1 MGLRFRKSIKLC
13 KGVKLNLGSKSAS
26 ISVGGKGF
34 HQTFSTTGRTTSS
47 VGIPGTGVS
56 YQKSVNMKKGFL
68 GLFGNN
74 KDEKEKKTS
83 SKISEA
89 APAVAPAPAVA
100 AIDTNAEER
109 VREYEDAINTL
120 RTIHT
125 ESDKTV
131 DWNNITDP
139 GLKGIA
145 DRILKGDTDAY
156 LEVIALREPFEDLVD
171 YGSEFEIGTDD
182 PSKLEIEFD
191 IKAEETIP
199 VKSLSL
205 TSAGKLAEKEMTK
218 TAYYELMQDYVCSV
232 MLKIARDSFALL
244 PVNEVTVHATDVIL
258 NPATGNDESVTLVS
272 AVFDRASFE
281 QINFE
286 RIDPSETVR
295 SFRCNMDFKKTKG
308 FSPVAPIG
316 E

>member
-74 KDEKEKKTS
+74 KD
-83 SKISEA
+83 
-89 APAVAPAPAVA
+89 APAPAVA

-145 DRILKGDTDAY
+145 DRILKGDTEAY

-244 PVNEVTVHATDVIL
+244 PVKEVIVHATDTVL
-258 NPATGNDESVTLVS
+258 NPATGNDETIALVS

-286 RIDPSETVR
+286 RIDPSETVK

-308 FSPVAPIG
+308 FSPVDLIEA
-316 E
+316 

>member
-56 YQKSVNMKKGFL
+56 YQKSVNMKRGFL

-74 KDEKEKKTS
+74 KD
-83 SKISEA
+83 
-89 APAVAPAPAVA
+89 APAPAVA

-131 DWNNITDP
+131 DWSNITDP

-191 IKAEETIP
+191 IKADETIP

>member
-74 KDEKEKKTS
+74 KD
-83 SKISEA
+83 
-89 APAVAPAPAVA
+89 APAPAVA

-131 DWNNITDP
+131 DWSNITDP

-191 IKAEETIP
+191 IKADETIP

>member
-74 KDEKEKKTS
+74 KD
-83 SKISEA
+83 
-89 APAVAPAPAVA
+89 APAPAVA

-145 DRILKGDTDAY
+145 DRILKGDTEAY

-199 VKSLSL
+199 AKSLSL
-205 TSAGKLAEKEMTK
+205 TSAGKLAEQEMTK
-218 TAYYELMQDYVCSV
+218 TAYYDLTQDYVCSCAV
-232 MLKIARDSFALL
+232 RLAREIFALL
-244 PVNEVTVHATDVIL
+244 PVGGVIVHAVDNIL
-258 NPATGNDESVTLVS
+258 DTSTGNDAEVTILSVLFEREKFE
-272 AVFDRASFE
+272 AANFD
-281 QINFE
+281 
-286 RIDPSETVR
+286 RIDPSDFVN
-295 SFRCNMDFKKTKG
+295 SFTCNMNFAKTAGFK
-308 FSPVAPIG
+308 PVKRLG

>member
-56 YQKSVNMKKGFL
+56 YQKSVNMKKGFR

-74 KDEKEKKTS
+74 KD
-83 SKISEA
+83 
-89 APAVAPAPAVA
+89 APAPAVA

-120 RTIHT
+120 RTIHK

-145 DRILKGDTDAY
+145 DRIQKGDTDAY

-308 FSPVAPIG
+308 FSQVAPIG

>member
-74 KDEKEKKTS
+74 KD
-83 SKISEA
+83 
-89 APAVAPAPAVA
+89 APAPAVA

-125 ESDKTV
+125 ESDKNV

-258 NPATGNDESVTLVS
+258 NPATGNDERVTLVS

-286 RIDPSETVR
+286 RIDSSETVR

>member
-74 KDEKEKKTS
+74 KD
-83 SKISEA
+83 
-89 APAVAPAPAVA
+89 APAPAVA

-125 ESDKTV
+125 ESDKNV

-244 PVNEVTVHATDVIL
+244 PVKEVIVHATDTVL
-258 NPATGNDESVTLVS
+258 NPATGNDETIALVS

-286 RIDPSETVR
+286 RIDPSETVK

-308 FSPVAPIG
+308 FSPVDLIEA
-316 E
+316 

>member
-74 KDEKEKKTS
+74 KD
-83 SKISEA
+83 
-89 APAVAPAPAVA
+89 APAPAVA

-156 LEVIALREPFEDLVD
+156 LEVIALREPFADLVD

-191 IKAEETIP
+191 IKADETIP

-244 PVNEVTVHATDVIL
+244 PVNEVTVHATNVIL

>member
-74 KDEKEKKTS
+74 KD
-83 SKISEA
+83 
-89 APAVAPAPAVA
+89 APAPAVA

>member
-74 KDEKEKKTS
+74 KD
-83 SKISEA
+83 
-89 APAVAPAPAVA
+89 APAPAVA

-145 DRILKGDTDAY
+145 DRIQKGDTDAY

-244 PVNEVTVHATDVIL
+244 PVKEVIVHATDTVL
-258 NPATGNDESVTLVS
+258 NPATGNDETIALVS

-286 RIDPSETVR
+286 RIDPSETVK

-308 FSPVAPIG
+308 FSPVDLIEA
-316 E
+316 

>member
-74 KDEKEKKTS
+74 KD
-83 SKISEA
+83 
-89 APAVAPAPAVA
+89 APAPAVA

-120 RTIHT
+120 RTIHK

-244 PVNEVTVHATDVIL
+244 PVKEVIVHATDTVL
-258 NPATGNDESVTLVS
+258 NPATGNDETIALVS

-286 RIDPSETVR
+286 RIDPSEKVK

-308 FSPVAPIG
+308 FSPVDLIEA
-316 E
+316 

>member
-74 KDEKEKKTS
+74 KD
-83 SKISEA
+83 
-89 APAVAPAPAVA
+89 APAPAVA

-286 RIDPSETVR
+286 RIDPSETVK

-308 FSPVAPIG
+308 FSPVDLIEA
-316 E
+316 

>member
-74 KDEKEKKTS
+74 KD
-83 SKISEA
+83 
-89 APAVAPAPAVA
+89 APAPAVA

-131 DWNNITDP
+131 DWSNITDP

-156 LEVIALREPFEDLVD
+156 LEVIALREPFADLVD

-191 IKAEETIP
+191 IKADETIP

-244 PVNEVTVHATDVIL
+244 PVNEVTVHATNVIL

>member
-56 YQKSVNMKKGFL
+56 YQKSVNMKRGFL

-109 VREYEDAINTL
+109 VREYEDAISST
-120 RTIHT
+120 RARCATM
-125 ESDKTV
+125 
-131 DWNNITDP
+131 
-139 GLKGIA
+139 
-145 DRILKGDTDAY
+145 
-156 LEVIALREPFEDLVD
+156 
-171 YGSEFEIGTDD
+171 
-182 PSKLEIEFD
+182 PSRRF
-191 IKAEETIP
+191 
-199 VKSLSL
+199 S
-205 TSAGKLAEKEMTK
+205 
-218 TAYYELMQDYVCSV
+218 
-232 MLKIARDSFALL
+232 
-244 PVNEVTVHATDVIL
+244 
-258 NPATGNDESVTLVS
+258 
-272 AVFDRASFE
+272 RAST
-281 QINFE
+281 
-286 RIDPSETVR
+286 S
-295 SFRCNMDFKKTKG
+295 
-308 FSPVAPIG
+308 
-316 E
+316 

>member
-74 KDEKEKKTS
+74 KD
-83 SKISEA
+83 
-89 APAVAPAPAVA
+89 APAPAVA

-244 PVNEVTVHATDVIL
+244 PVKEVIVHATDTVL
-258 NPATGNDESVTLVS
+258 NPATGNDETIALVS

-286 RIDPSETVR
+286 RIDPSETVK

-308 FSPVAPIG
+308 FSPVDLIEA
-316 E
+316 